1 MLSNNSLFSL
11 GRQGKRTFVVQQ
23 ASGRL
28 IRFRFDFASSVAAR
42 ALRPFLSPF
51 ELSLVRDRHLPPQPP
66 PAPAVNGTI
75 EGRVL
80 DTADGSAVAEGTK
93 VRIPAHSP
101 PKISVY
107 IHPTMAESAFQ
118 VSPTSAYP
126 LRASFFTCAAFSEP
140 ASMWWCR

>member
-107 IHPTMAESAFQ
+107 ISSNNGRERISSFTYLCLSTPC
-118 VSPTSAYP
+118 VLLY
-126 LRASFFTCAAFSEP
+126 LRRFF
-140 ASMWWCR
+140 